1 MDPLDTTYLVVL
13 LGEFIV
19 KLIHEGID
27 TSSLHCTLPRTPEE
41 WEYIREWQP

>member
-13 LGEFIV
+13 LREFIV

-27 TSSLHCTLPRTPEE
+27 ISSLHYILPRTPEE
-41 WEYIREWQP
+41 WGYIREWQP